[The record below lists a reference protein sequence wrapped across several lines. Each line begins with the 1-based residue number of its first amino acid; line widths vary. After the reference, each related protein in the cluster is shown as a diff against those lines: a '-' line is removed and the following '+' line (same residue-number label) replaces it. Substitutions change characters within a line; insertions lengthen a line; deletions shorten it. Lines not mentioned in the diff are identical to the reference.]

1 MASPH
6 LKNIVKLFESC
17 RYRHDLYT
25 VFSDWC
31 ACAAISMSNAMDI
44 RQREKREE
52 RYLDIIKR
60 YNKEELA
67 TFPQIFGEVTMAL
80 EAAPQDI
87 LGATFHELELHNK
100 ARGQFF
106 TPYELC
112 QMMAKINVGTP
123 EDLQAIIDQRGYVTA
138 QEPAVGA
145 GATII
150 ALAEAIK
157 DLGINYQQHLH
168 VTAIDVDPRA
178 VHMAYVQFSLMHI
191 PAHVIVGDTLRLE
204 FREDWYTPAHIMGFW
219 SGRLAAD
226 PAAQRAAM
234 PTIETMPTPPPALTS
249 APIRKTKRAPP
260 PAGPTLFDFGL

>member
-1 MASPH
+1 MANQH
-6 LKNIVKLFESC
+6 LKSIVKLFESC
-17 RYRHDLYT
+17 RYRHDIYQ
-25 VFSDWC
+25 VFTDWC
-31 ACAAISMSNAMDI
+31 ACAAIAMSNALDI
-44 RQREKREE
+44 RQREKREA
-52 RYLDIIKR
+52 RYLDIVKR

-67 TFPQIFGEVTMAL
+67 AFPQILGEVTMAL
-80 EAAPQDI
+80 ESAPQDI

-112 QMMAKINVGTP
+112 RMMAKINAGTAG
-123 EDLQAIIDQRGYVTA
+123 DIQAIIDKRGYITA

-157 DLGINYQQHLH
+157 DLDINYQQHLH
-168 VTAIDVDPRA
+168 VTAVDIDPRA
-178 VHMAYVQFSLMHI
+178 VHMAYVQFSLLHI
-191 PAHVIVGDTLRLE
+191 PAQVIVGDTLRLE
-204 FREDWYTPAHIMGFW
+204 FREDWFTPAHIMGVW

-226 PAAQRAAM
+226 RAAERAAA
-234 PTIETMPTPPPALTS
+234 PAEATPPAIVVPPPAARRKL
-249 APIRKTKRAPP
+249 APKP

>member
-1 MASPH
+1 M
-6 LKNIVKLFESC
+6 KLFESC

-25 VFSDWC
+25 LFSDWC
-31 ACAAISMSNAMDI
+31 ACAAISLSNAMDI
-44 RQREKREE
+44 AQREKREARYMEIIGRYE
-52 RYLDIIKR
+52 R
-60 YNKEELA
+60 NVVE
-67 TFPQIFGEVTMAL
+67 TFPKILGEVVMAL
-80 EAAPQDI
+80 ETAPQDI
-87 LGATFHELELHNK
+87 LGAVFHELELHNTAK
-100 ARGQFF
+100 GQFF

-112 QMMAKINVGTP
+112 CMMAKINAGSA
-123 EDLQAIIDQRGYVTA
+123 EDLQKVIDERGYITA

-168 VTAIDVDPRA
+168 VTAIDIDPRA
-178 VHMAYVQFSLMHI
+178 VHMAYIQFSLLHI

-204 FREDWYTPAHIMGFW
+204 FREDWYTPAHVMGFW

-226 PAAQRAAM
+226 RTAARAAAPIAEPPRLPAPAAITPARRK
-234 PTIETMPTPPPALTS
+234 PPP
-249 APIRKTKRAPP
+249 KP

>member
-1 MASPH
+1 M
-6 LKNIVKLFESC
+6 KLFESC

-31 ACAAISMSNAMDI
+31 ECAAIAMSNAMDI
-44 RQREKREE
+44 RQREKREA
-52 RYLDIIKR
+52 RYLEIVKR

-67 TFPQIFGEVTMAL
+67 TFPQILGEVTMAL

-87 LGATFHELELHNK
+87 LGATFHELELHNT

-112 QMMAKINVGTP
+112 KMMAKMQAGTA
-123 EDLQAIIDQRGYVTA
+123 EDLQAIIGERGYITA

-145 GATII
+145 GAMII

-157 DLGINYQQHLH
+157 DLDINYQQHLH

-191 PAHVIVGDTLRLE
+191 PAEVIVGDTLRME
-204 FREDWYTPAHIMGFW
+204 FRESWYTPAHVMGFW

-226 PAAQRAAM
+226 RAAAPAAEPERITIPPAQPIPSRPAKRAK
-234 PTIETMPTPPPALTS
+234 PPPRTS
-249 APIRKTKRAPP
+249 Q
-260 PAGPTLFDFGL
+260 GLTLFDFGL

>member
-1 MASPH
+1 MANQH
-6 LKNIVKLFESC
+6 LASIVKLFETC
-17 RYRHDLYT
+17 RYRHDIYQ

-31 ACAAISMSNAMDI
+31 ECAAIAMSNAMDI
-44 RQREKREE
+44 RQREKREA
-52 RYLDIIKR
+52 RYLDIVKR
-60 YNKEELA
+60 YTKEELA

-112 QMMAKINVGTP
+112 RMMAKINAGTA
-123 EDLQAIIDQRGYVTA
+123 EDLQAIIDKRGYITA

-157 DLGINYQQHLH
+157 DLGVNYQQHLH
-168 VTAIDVDPRA
+168 VTAVDIDPRA
-178 VHMAYVQFSLMHI
+178 VHMAYVQFSLLHI
-191 PAHVIVGDTLRLE
+191 PAQVIVGDTLRLE
-204 FREDWYTPAHIMGFW
+204 FREDWFTPAHIMGFW
-219 SGRLAAD
+219 TGRLAAD
-226 PAAQRAAM
+226 RATEHAA
-234 PTIETMPTPPPALTS
+234 
-249 APIRKTKRAPP
+249 APITPTQVTPIRSPLAKRRAPP
-260 PAGPTLFDFGL
+260 RPPPSGPSLFDFGL

>member
-1 MASPH
+1 MPPQH
-6 LKNIVKLFESC
+6 LKSIVQLFESC
-17 RYRHDLYT
+17 RYRHDVYT

-31 ACAAISMSNAMDI
+31 ECAAISLSNAMDL
-44 RQREKREE
+44 RQREKRET
-52 RYLDIIKR
+52 RYLEIIGR
-60 YNKEELA
+60 YERNVVE
-67 TFPQIFGEVTMAL
+67 TFPKIMGEVVMAL
-80 EAAPQDI
+80 EAGPQDI
-87 LGATFHELELHNK
+87 LGATFHELELHNT

-112 QMMAKINVGTP
+112 RMMAKINVGSA
-123 EDLQAIIDQRGYVTA
+123 EDLQKRLDQRGYITA

-178 VHMAYVQFSLMHI
+178 VHMAYIQFSLMHI
-191 PAHVIVGDTLRLE
+191 PAQVIVGDTLRLE
-204 FREDWYTPAHIMGFW
+204 FREDWFTPAHVMGFW

-226 PAAQRAAM
+226 RAEELA
-234 PTIETMPTPPPALTS
+234 S
-249 APIRKTKRAPP
+249 APP
-260 PAGPTLFDFGL
+260 PPPPLPSPPAVVKKVNPPPKPAGLTLFDFGL

>member
-1 MASPH
+1 MHNQH
-6 LKNIVKLFESC
+6 LKSIVKLFESC

-25 VFSDWC
+25 LFSDWC
-31 ACAAISMSNAMDI
+31 ECAAISLSNAMDL
-44 RQREKREE
+44 RQREKREA
-52 RYLDIIKR
+52 RYLEIIGR
-60 YNKEELA
+60 YERQVVD
-67 TFPQIFGEVTMAL
+67 TFPKILGEVVDAL
-80 EAAPQDI
+80 EAWPQDI
-87 LGATFHELELHNK
+87 LGATFHELELHNT

-112 QMMAKINVGTP
+112 RMMAKINVGTA
-123 EDLQAIIDQRGYVTA
+123 EDLQAIIDQRGYITA

-145 GATII
+145 GATIV

-178 VHMAYVQFSLMHI
+178 VHMAYIQFSLMHI

-204 FREDWYTPAHIMGFW
+204 FREDWFTPAHVMGFW

-226 PAAQRAAM
+226 RAAEAAM
-234 PTIETMPTPPPALTS
+234 APPPPPPLPPQPPPPA
-249 APIRKTKRAPP
+249 AAKRKARVREPD
-260 PAGPTLFDFGL
+260 GPSLFDFGL

>member
-1 MASPH
+1 MGDRS
-6 LKNIVKLFESC
+6 LKAIVKLFESC
-17 RYRHDLYT
+17 RYRHDIYT
-25 VFSDWC
+25 LFSDWC
-31 ACAAISMSNAMDI
+31 ECAAISLSNALDI
-44 RQREKREE
+44 RHREKREA
-52 RYLDIIKR
+52 RYLEIIKR
-60 YNKEELA
+60 YEPQVIE
-67 TFPQIFGEVTMAL
+67 TFPKILGEVVMAL

-87 LGATFHELELHNK
+87 LGATFHELELHNT

-112 QMMAKINVGTP
+112 RMMAKINVGTA
-123 EDLQAIIDQRGYVTA
+123 DDMQAIIDTRGYVTA

-157 DLGINYQQHLH
+157 DLDVNYQQHLH
-168 VTAIDVDPRA
+168 VTAIDIDPRA
-178 VHMAYVQFSLMHI
+178 VHMAYIQFSLLHI

-226 PAAQRAAM
+226 RAAERVVA
-234 PTIETMPTPPPALTS
+234 PLEEAPHLPAPAIIPPVKRKPPP
-249 APIRKTKRAPP
+249 KP

>member
-1 MASPH
+1 MNNQH
-6 LKNIVKLFESC
+6 LKSIVKLFESC

-25 VFSDWC
+25 LFSDWC
-31 ACAAISMSNAMDI
+31 ACAAISLSNAVDI
-44 RQREKREE
+44 RQRDAREA
-52 RYLDIIKR
+52 RYMEIIGR
-60 YNKEELA
+60 YEGQVID
-67 TFPQIFGEVTMAL
+67 TFPQILGEVVMAL

-87 LGATFHELELHNK
+87 LGATFHELELHNT

-112 QMMAKINVGTP
+112 RMMAKMTIGTA
-123 EDLQAIIDQRGYVTA
+123 EDLQSTIDKRGYITA

-178 VHMAYVQFSLMHI
+178 VHMAYIQFSLMHI
-191 PAHVIVGDTLRLE
+191 PAEVIVGDTLRLE
-204 FREDWYTPAHIMGFW
+204 FQESWFTPAHIMGFW
-219 SGRLAAD
+219 SGRLSADRAEQRLHEPVSVAAPNTS
-226 PAAQRAAM
+226 PAR
-234 PTIETMPTPPPALTS
+234 PAIQKRIKAKES
-249 APIRKTKRAPP
+249 ASLP
-260 PAGPTLFDFGL
+260 LFDFMLP

>member
-1 MASPH
+1 MSTRH
-6 LKNIVKLFESC
+6 LKSIVKLFESC

-31 ACAAISMSNAMDI
+31 ECAAISLSNAMDI
-44 RQREKREE
+44 RQREKRESRYMEIIGRYE
-52 RYLDIIKR
+52 RDVVG
-60 YNKEELA
+60 
-67 TFPQIFGEVTMAL
+67 TFPKILGEVVMAL
-80 EAAPQDI
+80 ESGPQDI
-87 LGATFHELELHNK
+87 LGATFHELELHNT

-112 QMMAKINVGTP
+112 RMMAKMTIGSA
-123 EDLQAIIDQRGYVTA
+123 EELQATLGKHGYVTA

-145 GATII
+145 GATVI

-168 VTAIDVDPRA
+168 VTAIDIDPRA

-204 FREDWYTPAHIMGFW
+204 FREDWYTPAHVMGFW

-226 PAAQRAAM
+226 RAAD
-234 PTIETMPTPPPALTS
+234 A
-249 APIRKTKRAPP
+249 AAAPP
-260 PAGPTLFDFGL
+260 PPTQPIPPQPPPRAVTKRRPQVKEPAGPSLFDFGL

>member
-1 MASPH
+1 MSTQH
-6 LKNIVKLFESC
+6 LKSIVKLFESC

-31 ACAAISMSNAMDI
+31 ACAAISFSNAMDFQ
-44 RQREKREE
+44 QREAREARYMEIIGRYE
-52 RYLDIIKR
+52 RDVID
-60 YNKEELA
+60 
-67 TFPQIFGEVTMAL
+67 TFPKILGEVVMAL

-87 LGATFHELELHNK
+87 LGATFHELELHNT

-112 QMMAKINVGTP
+112 RLMAKMTIGTA
-123 EDLQAIIDQRGYVTA
+123 EDVQKTIGERGFITA
-138 QEPAVGA
+138 QEPAIGA

-168 VTAIDVDPRA
+168 VAAIDIDPRA

-204 FREDWYTPAHIMGFW
+204 FREDWYTPAHIMGLW
-219 SGRLAAD
+219 SGRLASD
-226 PAAQRAAM
+226 RAAQRAAM
-234 PTIETMPTPPPALTS
+234 PDVEALPVPPAPQPAPAKRKRPPP
-249 APIRKTKRAPP
+249 PP
-260 PAGPTLFDFGL
+260 SGPSLFDFGL